1 MAKKSSILSLVK
13 NSLSKNQK
21 LTKDENSKAIMEAR
35 FSSSGK
41 PIKQRYED
49 EKKKILKNRKHEGIT
64 LKKNDPIIKKKYN
77 HKNQTA
83 HRPQSVRNT
92 VTWKPKHDSIF
103 DKINSERNKE
113 IIIKTSRFVVEN
125 ILKTSGFNLN
135 KSELDNMSG
144 FLSLVVSESI
154 SLMLKE
160 EIIIGKTINAYIS
173 LGKNVY
179 KAIVYINEKYEVS
192 FSDKL
197 RLANRDDIKEY
208 EQFNIQ
214 HLDTINKYY
223 GGLENLNQINNER
236 NDVNYEV
243 NGNLSNIGKYNVF
256 SNTIAIVMK
265 EFNQIFGSKI
275 MNKYPLLIDNCN
287 NVEKANCGHT
297 PIITPVLKQILIIK
311 LGIDDFGNEA
321 KIIFQLA
328 HELCHYVFYS
338 IEGITKTMAGEEEEK
353 LCTAMSLIV
362 LKKLCENSIFERYC
376 THVKDLQVAYYR
388 NGYFLAEELEF
399 EIDYIVDKIL
409 KKQ

>member
-1 MAKKSSILSLVK
+1 MAKKSSMLSRMK
-13 NSLSKNQK
+13 NSFSKNQK
-21 LTKDENSKAIMEAR
+21 LTKVENSKAIMKAR

-49 EKKKILKNRKHEGIT
+49 EKKIILKNRKHEGST
-64 LKKNDPIIKKKYN
+64 LKKNDPIFNRKYID
-77 HKNQTA
+77 KNQTA
-83 HRPQSVRNT
+83 HRPRSIRNT
-92 VTWKPKHDSIF
+92 TTWKPKHDSVF

-113 IIIKTSRFVVEN
+113 IIIKTSRFFVEN

-135 KSELDNMSG
+135 PRELDNMSG

-154 SLMLKE
+154 SLILKE

-179 KAIVYINEKYEVS
+179 KVIVYINEKYEVS
-192 FSDKL
+192 FSDEF

-208 EQFNIQ
+208 KQFNLEHIEA
-214 HLDTINKYY
+214 IKKYY
-223 GGLENLNQINNER
+223 GGLENMNQINSENS
-236 NDVNYEV
+236 DVNYEI
-243 NGNLSNIGKYNVF
+243 NGNLSKIEKYNVF
-256 SNTIAIVMK
+256 SHTIANVMI
-265 EFNQIFGSKI
+265 EFNQMFGSEI

-338 IEGITKTMAGEEEEK
+338 IEGINKRMADEEEEK
-353 LCTAMSLIV
+353 LCTAMSLML
-362 LKKLCENSIFERYC
+362 LKKLCDNGIFERYC
-376 THVKDLQVAYYR
+376 THVKDLQVTYYR
-388 NGYFLAEELEF
+388 NGYFLAEKLEF
-399 EIDYIVDKIL
+399 EIDNIVDKIL
-409 KKQ
+409 KR